1 MTNRTIASR
10 ILIVRTAIWK
20 MAPQDASA
28 EFGRET
34 LAAAAQAVIKEVT
47 HRLENRQAY
56 QGHGRSLL
64 EGL

>member
-1 MTNRTIASR
+1 MNG
-10 ILIVRTAIWK
+10 K

-34 LAAAAQAVIKEVT
+34 LEATAEVVSREVID
-47 HRLENRQAY
+47 RLENRQRY

-64 EGL
+64 EGLWKKDKDKGD